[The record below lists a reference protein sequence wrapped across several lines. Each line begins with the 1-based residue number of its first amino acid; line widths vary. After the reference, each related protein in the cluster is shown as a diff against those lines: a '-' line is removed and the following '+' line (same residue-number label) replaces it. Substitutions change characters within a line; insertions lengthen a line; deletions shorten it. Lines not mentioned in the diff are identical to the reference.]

1 MNLFWDGTYAIAM
14 ALLEEYPEL
23 DPVTV
28 GLYELAE
35 LVVGLPGFADD
46 PALANERL
54 LHAIQITWFE
64 ERKSP

>member
-1 MNLFWDGTYAIAM
+1 M

-54 LHAIQITWFE
+54 LHDIQITWFE